1 MVIIMVVLA
10 VVAAAGYGCYTVLSR
25 TIFSPNTLVNEY
37 LAAVASGNYQRATQL
52 AEPRLQAN
60 KRAMLADKVGRAE
73 SSRISEPRVVSIR
86 PRSDETLAVDISY
99 ELNGETCSDEI
110 ILAPDGS
117 RYVVFDNWKIIR
129 PLLKQ
134 VSFSAPKGQD
144 DYLVNDVKLNAEQAE
159 TTGHVV
165 DDRTLTFTAYPG
177 TYVVKA
183 DVGRYFNTSTVT
195 IRTNE
200 NTLLFDREI
209 DVEPNADLEAAIS
222 KEMRSALNECATMKT
237 LRSEACPF
245 GFTPIYWSGED
256 PAISNISWSMDFYP
270 TIDNVGIDGTYST
283 RYDGRVKRTFEAPDD
298 FNKGI
303 RRMWTGYETFSVEGK
318 YTVDGDR
325 VVVEMN
331 TYGSYF

>member
-37 LAAVASGNYQRATQL
+37 LAAIASGNYQRATQL

-117 RYVVFDNWKIIR
+117 RYAVFDNWKIIR

-159 TTGHVV
+159 TT
-165 DDRTLTFTAYPG
+165 
-177 TYVVKA
+177 
-183 DVGRYFNTSTVT
+183 
-195 IRTNE
+195 IRE
-200 NTLLFDREI
+200 RMSSK
-209 DVEPNADLEAAIS
+209 PMSGGIS
-222 KEMRSALNECATMKT
+222 
-237 LRSEACPF
+237 
-245 GFTPIYWSGED
+245 
-256 PAISNISWSMDFYP
+256 
-270 TIDNVGIDGTYST
+270 
-283 RYDGRVKRTFEAPDD
+283 
-298 FNKGI
+298 I
-303 RRMWTGYETFSVEGK
+303 RAQ
-318 YTVDGDR
+318 
-325 VVVEMN
+325 
-331 TYGSYF
+331 